1 MAKTKGPTVLIKKK
15 RWVPIIAPAMFNE
28 REIGEIHV
36 AEPKDAVG
44 RKVSVSLMILTGDP
58 QKQSFQVQFLVKD
71 AVGEKLSTEILG
83 WELLP
88 SAARK
93 LMRRNKSKIE
103 DSFIVK
109 TADEKTIRI
118 KPIMV
123 TRGRAKGGVVTALRH
138 GLRDGIEKA
147 AVKLSYEQLIKEF
160 VMKKFQRSIADG
172 LKKTYP
178 IGIIEIRMFKL
189 IEEKK

>member
-1 MAKTKGPTVLIKKK
+1 MAKTKGPTVLVKKK
-15 RWVPIIAPAMFNE
+15 RWVPIIAPATFNE

-58 QKQSFQVQFLVKD
+58 QKQSIQIQFLVKD
-71 AVGEKLSTEILG
+71 AAGDKLSTEILG
-83 WELLP
+83 WELQP

-109 TADEKTIRI
+109 TSDEKKIRI

-123 TRGRAKGGVVTALRH
+123 TRGRAKGGVVTALQH
-138 GLRDGIEKA
+138 EMRDGIEKA
-147 AVKLSYEQLIKEF
+147 VAKLSYEQLIKEL
-160 VMKKFQRSIADG
+160 VMKRFQRSIADG

-178 IGIIEIRMFKL
+178 VAVLEIRMFRL